1 MDCLAPQGRQPA
13 WHQGL
18 DDGLS
23 FSSRIEMKSPCLMN
37 WLAGRWREAQRLC
50 QRRSL
55 LLLSLLMGLLA
66 GYGRWQV
73 HHDLLGKNLSDLS
86 YLYPSE
92 NQLVQ
97 VWVVLT
103 AWIATR
109 QLSFVGGRQRA
120 ACCEVLAAS
129 FSGSRQRC
137 GTAGGTKKPA
147 PSCGANGKP
156 IPAEAGT
163 RRRGQ
168 DYFA

>member
-1 MDCLAPQGRQPA
+1 M
-13 WHQGL
+13 
-18 DDGLS
+18 
-23 FSSRIEMKSPCLMN
+23 
-37 WLAGRWREAQRLC
+37 
-50 QRRSL
+50 
-55 LLLSLLMGLLA
+55 
-66 GYGRWQV
+66 
-73 HHDLLGKNLSDLS
+73 HHALLGRNLSDLSDLS

-92 NQLVQ
+92 NQFVQ